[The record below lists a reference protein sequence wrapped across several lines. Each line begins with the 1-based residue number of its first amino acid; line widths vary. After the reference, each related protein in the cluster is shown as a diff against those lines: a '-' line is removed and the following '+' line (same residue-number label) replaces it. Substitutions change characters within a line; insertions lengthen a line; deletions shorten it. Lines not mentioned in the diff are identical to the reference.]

1 MILIV
6 HRKNFNY
13 INIKHSTI
21 QYIRIK
27 LLTTSHGQNEMFETF
42 SNKNKNWRNKKKNSQ
57 RNFNDGFPLGPRLFQ
72 IACEGTYVQNLFI
85 PSETKEI
92 KEGEKVSAETDGR
105 NWRRYPVERG
115 KQEENEATVAEKD
128 DVSDGTRGKS
138 SEKLGRRWLGDTW
151 PEYLPVF
158 PLPITAVA
166 RSTGAI
172 HSLDVHT
179 CHEAVSKRVA
189 MEALNQTERR
199 PPIMETFDSSAS
211 AVITGI
217 PFTSDSLR
225 MNVSWKLQPGV
236 SVSIVNSM
244 DAGRVR

>member
-1 MILIV
+1 MADKMKRSKL
-6 HRKNFNY
+6 
-13 INIKHSTI
+13 SP
-21 QYIRIK
+21 IRIK
-27 LLTTSHGQNEMFETF
+27 TGEI
-42 SNKNKNWRNKKKNSQ
+42 KKKIP
-57 RNFNDGFPLGPRLFQ
+57 REILTMDFPSALGCSRLP
-72 IACEGTYVQNLFI
+72 AKVRTYKIYSYRVKLRK
-85 PSETKEI
+85 SRKERKFSGNRW
-92 KEGEKVSAETDGR
+92 KELKKISGGA
-105 NWRRYPVERG
+105 G

-179 CHEAVSKRVA
+179 CHEAESKRVA